1 MEKNLTKTS
10 TITSKYQTVI
20 TSAIRKSMGLK
31 RQTKL
36 VWRVLR
42 KGEIPFV
49 VVSPQ
54 SKNWTEYLSG
64 LGKDIWTGIKVDDY
78 INSLR
83 DQWSD

>member
-20 TSAIRKSMGLK
+20 PSAIRKSMGLK

-42 KGEIPFV
+42 KGKIPFV